1 MAVDIPFILNQWEAI
16 GFFDYVLPFLLIFA
30 VIFGI
35 LQSVPVLG
43 SNRGVHVIVALVI
56 GLLALRLGFVQE
68 FYREVFPR
76 VGVGIAILLI
86 ALILIGLFIANN
98 QAKYWM
104 WGLGGLGILIF
115 LVIMSD
121 TFDTLGYGNFVW
133 QENISW
139 ILGLILLI
147 GIIIAVSSS
156 RSQRESDGTFIRWE
170 NKPVAVSK

>member
-35 LQSVPVLG
+35 LESVPVLG
-43 SNRGVHVIVALVI
+43 KNRQVHVIIALVI

-86 ALILIGLFIANN
+86 ALILIGLFIAAN

-104 WGLGGLGILIF
+104 LGLGILAILIF
-115 LVIMSD
+115 LVIMAD
-121 TFDTLGYGNFVW
+121 TFDTIGYGNFVW

-139 ILGLILLI
+139 ILGLILLV

-156 RSQRESDGTFIRWE
+156 RSTRPSDGTFTRWS
-170 NKPVAVSK
+170 NQSAAGG